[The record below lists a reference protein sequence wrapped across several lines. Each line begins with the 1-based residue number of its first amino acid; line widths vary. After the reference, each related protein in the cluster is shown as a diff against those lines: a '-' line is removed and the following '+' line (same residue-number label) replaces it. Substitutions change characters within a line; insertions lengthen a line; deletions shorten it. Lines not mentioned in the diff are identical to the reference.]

1 MFERFGEL
9 PDDVDQLK
17 VLALA
22 AFARA
27 DGSEAE
33 ARANKTDAE
42 AFRSQTLSLTAK
54 VEDLTQTNAAAKAE
68 IDRLT
73 SIIKTLRRDR
83 FGKRSEKLGVD
94 EAEQQ
99 SFVFEEVETGLAAI
113 DAKLTAKTPPKPR
126 KASAD
131 KPRFPS
137 HLERVEVVLEPE
149 VPPGFEGKERVKI
162 GEEESIRLDVVR
174 ARFRLI
180 VTIRPKYA
188 YKDPAAIVQA
198 PAPEHIV
205 EAGLPT
211 EALLAQVAVSKYAD
225 GLPLYR
231 QEAIYARDGV
241 ELSRS
246 LMAQWMGSVGFHF
259 EPLAAHVLA
268 RIREGERIFADET
281 TLPTLSPGAG
291 KTKTA
296 WLWAYAR
303 DDRPFG
309 GAGPPMVAY
318 RYEDSRAGDCAARHL
333 GDFRGILQ
341 CDGYSGYRKLAGAQ
355 QSNGLR
361 LAGCWSHLRR
371 RFFELHANGESVVA
385 TATVE
390 TMKQLWAV
398 EDDVRGQAPE
408 MRLAAR
414 RATSADIVEALFNLW
429 ERELPRISGK
439 SKLAEAIR
447 YGRSHRTVL
456 GRFLEDGRV
465 ELDSNIVE
473 RAIRPQAITRKNSLF
488 AGSAGGGQT
497 WATIATMLQTCKMNG
512 VDPHAW
518 AKQTLERIANR
529 WPNKDIEALMPWNFK
544 PAE

>member
-1 MFERFGEL
+1 MRSMIERFGEL

-17 VLALA
+17 ALALDA
-22 AFARA
+22 LARA
-27 DGSEAE
+27 DLSE
-33 ARANKTDAE
+33 TDAE
-42 AFRSQTLSLTAK
+42 ALRSQTLSLTAK

-73 SIIKTLRRDR
+73 SIIMTLRRDR
-83 FGKRSEKLGVD
+83 FGKRSEKLGAD

-113 DAKLTAKTPPKPR
+113 DARLAAKAAPKPR
-126 KASAD
+126 KTPRD

-137 HLERVEVVLEPE
+137 HLERVEEILEPE
-149 VPPGFEGKERVKI
+149 VPPEFEGKERVKI
-162 GEEESIRLDVVR
+162 GQEESVRLDVVR

-188 YKDPAAIVQA
+188 YKEPAAILQA

-241 ELSRS
+241 ELGRS
-246 LMAQWMGSVGFHF
+246 LMAQWMGTVGFHF

-281 TLPTLSPGAG
+281 TLPTLNPGAG

-318 RYEDSRAGDCAARHL
+318 RYEDSRSGECAARHL
-333 GDFRGILQ
+333 GDYRGILQ
-341 CDGYSGYRKLAGAQ
+341 CDGYAGYRKLAGAPHA
-355 QSNGLR
+355 NGLR
-361 LAGCWSHLRR
+361 LAGCWAHLRR
-371 RFFELHANGESVVA
+371 RFFDLHANGESLVA

-390 TMKQLWAV
+390 QMKQLWAV
-398 EDDVRGQAPE
+398 EDEVRGQPPRRAWRRERRRRPRSCKRCSISGSANCRASPANRNWRRRSAMRDRIE
-408 MRLAAR
+408 RFSSASLRMAASKSTPTSLSGPSGPRQLQERTHFSPVPPAEGRHGRPSPPCFRLAR
-414 RATSADIVEALFNLW
+414 
-429 ERELPRISGK
+429 
-439 SKLAEAIR
+439 
-447 YGRSHRTVL
+447 
-456 GRFLEDGRV
+456 
-465 ELDSNIVE
+465 
-473 RAIRPQAITRKNSLF
+473 
-488 AGSAGGGQT
+488 
-497 WATIATMLQTCKMNG
+497 
-512 VDPHAW
+512 
-518 AKQTLERIANR
+518 
-529 WPNKDIEALMPWNFK
+529 
-544 PAE
+544 

>member
-1 MFERFGEL
+1 MSRPMRRPDTNQFIKVRAERLDGAPVGERRRWS
-9 PDDVDQLK
+9 DDFKDRAIAASLEPGVNIS
-17 VLALA
+17 ALA
-22 AFARA
+22 RTLDIAPSQLFGWRRA
-27 DGSEAE
+27 AALRAE
-33 ARANKTDAE
+33 
-42 AFRSQTLSLTAK
+42 K
-54 VEDLTQTNAAAKAE
+54 VERQAPAE
-68 IDRLT
+68 PRAT
-73 SIIKTLRRDR
+73 KTRQR
-83 FGKRSEKLGVD
+83 
-94 EAEQQ
+94 
-99 SFVFEEVETGLAAI
+99 VETA
-113 DAKLTAKTPPKPR
+113 DPKPR
-126 KASAD
+126 KASPD

-137 HLERVEVVLEPE
+137 HLERVDVILEPE
-149 VPPGFEGKERVKI
+149 IPPEFEGKERVRI
-162 GEEESIRLDVVR
+162 GQEESVRLDVVR

-180 VTIRPKYA
+180 VTIRPKYG
-188 YKDPAAIVQA
+188 YKEPAAILQA

-211 EALLAQVAVSKYAD
+211 EALLAHVAVSKYAD

-231 QEAIYARDGV
+231 QEAIYGRDGV

-259 EPLAAHVLA
+259 EPLAAHALA

-281 TLPTLSPGAG
+281 TLPTLNPGAG

-318 RYEDSRAGDCAARHL
+318 RYEDSRSGDCAARHL
-333 GDFRGILQ
+333 GDYRGILQ
-341 CDGYSGYRKLAGAQ
+341 CDGYAGYRKLAGAPH
-355 QSNGLR
+355 SNGLR
-361 LAGCWSHLRR
+361 LAGCWAHLRR
-371 RFFELHANGESVVA
+371 RFFDLHANGESVVA

-390 TMKQLWAV
+390 QMKQLWAV
-398 EDDVRGQAPE
+398 EDEVRGHLPE
-408 MRLAAR
+408 VRLAAR
-414 RATSADIVEALFNLW
+414 RATSADIMQALFDLW

-447 YGRSHRTVL
+447 YARSQRTAL

-465 ELDSNIVE
+465 EIDSNIVE

-488 AGSAGGGQT
+488 AGSAGGGRT
-497 WATIATMLQTCKMNG
+497 WASIATMLQTCKMND
-512 VDPHAW
+512 VDPNAW

-544 PAE
+544 PDE

>member
-1 MFERFGEL
+1 MIEGFGEL

-17 VLALA
+17 ALALGA
-22 AFARA
+22 VARA
-27 DGSEAE
+27 DV
-33 ARANKTDAE
+33 
-42 AFRSQTLSLTAK
+42 FRSQTLSLTAK

-83 FGKRSEKLGVD
+83 FGKRSEKLGAD

-113 DAKLTAKTPPKPR
+113 AARLEAKADTKPR
-126 KASAD
+126 RASPD

-137 HLERVEVVLEPE
+137 HLERVEVILEPE
-149 VPPGFEGKERVKI
+149 VPPEFEGKERVRI
-162 GEEESIRLDVVR
+162 GQEESVRLDVVR

-188 YKDPAAIVQA
+188 YKEPAAILQA

-211 EALLAQVAVSKYAD
+211 EALLAHVAVSKYAD

-241 ELSRS
+241 ELGRS

-259 EPLAAHVLA
+259 EPLAVHVLV

-281 TLPTLSPGAG
+281 TLPTLNPGAG

-318 RYEDSRAGDCAARHL
+318 RYEDSRSGDCAARHL
-333 GDFRGILQ
+333 GDYRGILQ
-341 CDGYSGYRKLAGAQ
+341 CDGYAGYRKLAGAPH
-355 QSNGLR
+355 SNGLR
-361 LAGCWSHLRR
+361 VAGCWAHLRR
-371 RFFELHANGESVVA
+371 RFFDLHANGESVVA

-390 TMKQLWAV
+390 QMKQLWAV
-398 EDDVRGQAPE
+398 EDEVRGHLPE
-408 MRLAAR
+408 VRLAAR
-414 RATSADIVEALFNLW
+414 RATSVDIMQSLFDLW

-447 YGRSHRTVL
+447 YARSQRTAL

-497 WATIATMLQTCKMNG
+497 WAAIATMLQTCKMNG
-512 VDPHAW
+512 VDPNAW
-518 AKQTLERIANR
+518 AQQTLERIANR
-529 WPNKDIEALMPWNFK
+529 WPNKEIEALMPWNFK
-544 PAE
+544 PDE

>member
-1 MFERFGEL
+1 MIEGFGEL
-9 PDDVDQLK
+9 PDDVDHLK
-17 VLALA
+17 ALALA
-22 AFARA
+22 ALARA
-27 DGSEAE
+27 DRLE
-33 ARANKTDAE
+33 TDAE

-83 FGKRSEKLGVD
+83 FGKRSERLSAD

-113 DAKLTAKTPPKPR
+113 DARLSAKAEPKPR

-137 HLERVEVVLEPE
+137 HLERVEVILEPE
-149 VPPGFEGKERVKI
+149 IPPEFEGKVRVRI
-162 GEEESIRLDVVR
+162 GQEESVRLDVVR

-188 YKDPAAIVQA
+188 YKEPAAILQA
-198 PAPEHIV
+198 PSPEHIV

-231 QEAIYARDGV
+231 QEAIYGRDGV

-281 TLPTLSPGAG
+281 TLPTLNPGSG

-303 DDRPFG
+303 DDRPFA

-333 GDFRGILQ
+333 GDYRGILQ
-341 CDGYSGYRKLAGAQ
+341 CDGYAGYRKLAGAPHA
-355 QSNGLR
+355 NGLR
-361 LAGCWSHLRR
+361 LAGCWAHLRR
-371 RFFELHANGESVVA
+371 RFFDLHANGESVVA

-390 TMKQLWAV
+390 QMKPLWAV
-398 EDDVRGQAPE
+398 EDEVRGQPPQ

-414 RATSADIVEALFNLW
+414 RATSADIVQTLFDLW

-447 YGRSHRTVL
+447 YARSQRTVL

-497 WATIATMLQTCKMNG
+497 WAAIATMLQTCKMNG
-512 VDPHAW
+512 VDPYAW
-518 AKQTLERIANR
+518 AKLTLERIANR

-544 PAE
+544 PTE